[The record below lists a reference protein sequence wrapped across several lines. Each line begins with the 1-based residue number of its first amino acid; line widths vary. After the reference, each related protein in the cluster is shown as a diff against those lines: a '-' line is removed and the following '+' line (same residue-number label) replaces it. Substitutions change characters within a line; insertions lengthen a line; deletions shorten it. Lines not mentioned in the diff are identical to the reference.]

1 VFISLILAKKK
12 KKVLLLKIKKTF
24 IKKIDLSI
32 FRNIYLEYI
41 LLMYAI
47 RVIKGKKKKKEL
59 MSYNISFFGRINEL

>member
-1 VFISLILAKKK
+1 MFISLILAKKKKK

-41 LLMYAI
+41 LLKYAI
-47 RVIKGKKKKKEL
+47 RVIKGKKKK
-59 MSYNISFFGRINEL
+59 NNEL